1 MGEKAA
7 VVTAAGQG
15 MGAACARAL
24 AADGYRVGLL
34 SVSGQAVQLAEEL
47 GGWGMQGS
55 VTSPDDLQALV
66 QGAMDKYGRIDAVI
80 NNTGHPPKGELLDI
94 SDESWHAGLDMVLMN
109 VVRMARLVTPI
120 MQKQGSGAF
129 VNISTFAAFEPS
141 LAFPVSSALRAALGS
156 FTKLYADRY
165 AADNIRMNNILPGYI
180 ESYAIDEAIRAKI
193 PLGRSGTVEEIAD
206 TAVFLLSSRAGYITG
221 QNIRVD
227 GGISRSV

>member
-1 MGEKAA
+1 MKQKAA
-7 VVTAAGQG
+7 IVTAAGQG

-24 AADGYRVGLL
+24 AADGYQVALL
-34 SVSGQAVQLAEEL
+34 SVSGGAVRLADEL

-55 VTSPDDLQALV
+55 VTSSDDLQKLV
-66 QGAMDKYGRIDAVI
+66 EGTMERYGRIDVVI
-80 NNTGHPPKGELLDI
+80 NNTGHPPKGDLLDI
-94 SDESWHAGLDMVLMN
+94 SDEDWHAGLDMLLMN

-120 MQKQGSGAF
+120 MQKQGGGAF

-156 FTKLYADRY
+156 FTKLYADCY

-193 PLGRSGTVEEIAD
+193 PLGRSGSVEEIAD

>member
-24 AADGYRVGLL
+24 AADGYQVALL
-34 SVSGQAVQLAEEL
+34 SVSERAVKVADEL
-47 GGWGMQGS
+47 DGWGMQGS